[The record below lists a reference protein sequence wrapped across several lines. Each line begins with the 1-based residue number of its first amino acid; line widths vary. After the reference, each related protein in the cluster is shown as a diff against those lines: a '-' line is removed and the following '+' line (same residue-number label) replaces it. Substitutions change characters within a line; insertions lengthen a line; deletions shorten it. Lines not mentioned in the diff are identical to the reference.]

1 MLISTLDE
9 IMLIKP
15 SSATFGTKYSRMDQV
30 WTAFKKFSLA
40 DHIPS
45 NFLKAI
51 FGKFYLVHS

>member
-45 NFLKAI
+45 NF
-51 FGKFYLVHS
+51 